1 MNGYEGIWW
10 ITGILGIVLMMGL
23 LRNKAEWVINF
34 VLRGIMGMLEIY
46 FLNMILAMSTFG
58 VSIGYNLYTF
68 FSNKKKAIAFNLNSL
83 NYTFFYQILYNYYYY
98 LILSHQ

>member
-68 FSNKKKAIAFNLNSL
+68 LVSGIMGLPGVAFM
-83 NYTFFYQILYNYYYY
+83 YGIHFYMM
-98 LILSHQ
+98 LS

>member
-68 FSNKKKAIAFNLNSL
+68 LISGIMGLPGVALMYGIH
-83 NYTFFYQILYNYYYY
+83 FYMM
-98 LILSHQ
+98 LS

>member
-68 FSNKKKAIAFNLNSL
+68 LVSGIMGLPGVALMYGIH
-83 NYTFFYQILYNYYYY
+83 FYMM
-98 LILSHQ
+98 LS